1 MFPINVFADKSDD
14 TLVAA
19 FSRELT
25 QLDYHYG
32 TKTEFL
38 ILGDMIDS
46 GLFYVNKE
54 DLSYVPDIAS
64 DFKIVDDTTIDINL
78 RKNAKFHDGSDV
90 YCVRGGSWFTESDS
104 TRSSARSKAKSDKSS
119 DGIGLRLVWEPI

>member
-1 MFPINVFADKSDD
+1 MNKIKSLILSLLISLMFPINVFADKSDD

-54 DLSYVPDIAS
+54 DHHMCQTLHLTL
-64 DFKIVDDTTIDINL
+64 KL
-78 RKNAKFHDGSDV
+78 
-90 YCVRGGSWFTESDS
+90 
-104 TRSSARSKAKSDKSS
+104 
-119 DGIGLRLVWEPI
+119 